1 MPRVT
6 LAWRFQ
12 AGTDERSSSRSYSAT
27 KVCEVPWIF
36 KKPGARYDNI
46 LPRDEAL
53 VGCEF
58 VVERAQGSGDDL
70 VLVSEVVVIRGDAD
84 APAELPVRAALE
96 KAGWVV
102 TPDPTS

>member
-12 AGTDERSSSRSYSAT
+12 TGADEGSSSRSYSAI

-46 LPRDEAL
+46 FPKDKRF

-58 VVERAQGSGDDL
+58 VVERAEGSGDDL
-70 VLVSEVVVIRGDAD
+70 VLVSQVVVIGRS
-84 APAELPVRAALE
+84 AEALEDLSVRAALE
-96 KAGWVV
+96 EAGWVV